1 MLPGSRNQ
9 LWLTLKQ
16 LRWGMASAAL
26 TVIVVAPLLGDE
38 LGLIAA
44 CHVALATVAAF
55 ELDHRRRLR
64 KKLRVSDLGL
74 LPALAATAGASA
86 LLTFASAALLHAAP
100 ALAGAGAGLAAAASV
115 ISTLVLRQAA
125 VLFGPRHR
133 LIEIS

>member
-9 LWLTLKQ
+9 LWLTLRQ

-44 CHVALATVAAF
+44 SHVALATVAAL
-55 ELDHRRRLR
+55 ELDHRRKVRRRLQ
-64 KKLRVSDLGL
+64 VTDLGPL
-74 LPALAATAGASA
+74 QTLAATAGASA
-86 LLTFASAALLHAAP
+86 LLTFGSATLLHAALG
-100 ALAGAGAGLAAAASV
+100 LAGAGAGLAAAATVAS
-115 ISTLVLRQAA
+115 ILVLRQGAA
-125 VLFGPRHR
+125 LFSPRHR